1 MREAVPYFFLFAS
14 STWFRYKVG
23 YVIVVWY
30 PFYCSISKWSKDLQ
44 IIGVFYRISLEES
57 AQSASCDGKLYVC
70 QLLDHSL
77 NIKQQLVFLLI
88 PIGSY

>member
-1 MREAVPYFFLFAS
+1 MVKRPS
-14 STWFRYKVG
+14 DNW
-23 YVIVVWY
+23 
-30 PFYCSISKWSKDLQ
+30 SILQ
-44 IIGVFYRISLEES
+44 DLEES

-88 PIGSY
+88 PFGSY